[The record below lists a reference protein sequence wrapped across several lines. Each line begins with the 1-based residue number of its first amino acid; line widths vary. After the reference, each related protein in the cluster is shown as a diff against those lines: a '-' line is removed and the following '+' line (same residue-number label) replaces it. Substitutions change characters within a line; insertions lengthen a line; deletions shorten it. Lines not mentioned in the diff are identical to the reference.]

1 MVPLLR
7 EQVAEEIMGFTIVGD
22 NDPKR
27 GQPQFVCRG
36 DIKSYEAD
44 DEDARAVRAAM
55 ERKGFT
61 FTEEGRNVCFAKGPL
76 SCCSDEQPRAK
87 AICIAAL
94 RAVRKEQESGQ
105 GGR

>member
-1 MVPLLR
+1 
-7 EQVAEEIMGFTIVGD
+7 MGLTIVGD

-36 DIKSYEAD
+36 DIHSYES
-44 DEDARAVRAAM
+44 DEVDALAVRTVM
-55 ERKGFT
+55 EGKGFT
-61 FTEEGRNVCFAKGPL
+61 FTAEGRTVCFAKGPF

-94 RAVRKEQESGQ
+94 RAVRKEKE
-105 GGR
+105 